1 MRMEYTN
8 EADEGREKQ
17 GLEDMRARFLIL
29 QFSRRSCWYEALDA
43 CMHFVFNQNSWA
55 IDGWLFLLLDYL

>member
-17 GLEDMRARFLIL
+17 GLEDMRTLSHSTVLA
-29 QFSRRSCWYEALDA
+29 QE
-43 CMHFVFNQNSWA
+43 
-55 IDGWLFLLLDYL
+55 LLV